1 MEELEEIMDEEN
13 FPQREQVIQEASER
27 LVQYILYPGRMGPS
41 TQAFIDA
48 GIDSAGN
55 KVLGIFRDGQ
65 GNISTYKDSN
75 SDPIYLADISG
86 FMDEDSRKSLDTYA
100 KLVRDIVDKANT
112 IFLRN
117 SISDTEIDINI
128 TRSQTR
134 HAACGYAFYYHKMI
148 GR

>member
-1 MEELEEIMDEEN
+1 MVELEEIMDEEN
-13 FPQREQVIQEASER
+13 SPQREQVIQEASER
-27 LVQYILYPGRMGPS
+27 LVHYILSPGRMGPA

-55 KVLGIFRDGQ
+55 KVLGIFQDGK
-65 GNISTYKDSN
+65 GNINTYEGHN
-75 SDPIYLADISG
+75 AEPIYLADISG
-86 FMDEDSRKSLDTYA
+86 FINEDSRRSLDIYVGLL
-100 KLVRDIVDKANT
+100 KDIIDKANK

-134 HAACGYAFYYHKMI
+134 HAACGYAFITTK
-148 GR
+148 R